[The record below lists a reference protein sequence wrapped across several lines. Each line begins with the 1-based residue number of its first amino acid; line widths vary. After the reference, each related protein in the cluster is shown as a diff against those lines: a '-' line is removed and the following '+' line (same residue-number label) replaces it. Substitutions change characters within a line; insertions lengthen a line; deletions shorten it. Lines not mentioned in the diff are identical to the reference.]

1 MPDLA
6 LRGIPEE
13 LHRELKASAR
23 RNHRSLNGEILARL
37 AASVRTAP
45 VEAAV
50 LLERIRRRNRGPR
63 AGRPRHGHP
72 GPSAGRGAAAVER
85 RRVSSPEAEA
95 GGRRMNGAPP

>member
-13 LHRELKASAR
+13 LHRELKAAAK

-37 AASVRTAP
+37 AASVRMAP

-50 LLERIRRRNRGPR
+50 LLERIRRRNLALGPVNLDET
-63 AGRPRHGHP
+63 ALGRLRDE
-72 GPSAGRGAAAVER
+72 GRQRWTGSE
-85 RRVSSPEAEA
+85 
-95 GGRRMNGAPP
+95 